1 MEAFPYTL
9 LYEQVELGTVLSVNE
24 KFVIFLRL
32 WICSLVIVMDES
44 KTQESNVLKDTREEL
59 DVVI

>member
-9 LYEQVELGTVLSVNE
+9 LNEQVELGTVLSVNE